1 MTGSLATRNRKA
13 YRRRLCVAR
22 GLTVMG
28 IGVAA
33 IASCQ
38 RFRPD
43 TDPMYADLDARLSD
57 IDACDAQDGRWNLER
72 DTCEAGEATPAD

>member
-1 MTGSLATRNRKA
+1 MTGNLASRNRRA
-13 YRRRLCVAR
+13 HRRRLYVAR

-38 RFRPD
+38 RYRPD
-43 TDPMYADLDARLSD
+43 SGVTHADLDARLAD
-57 IDACDAQDGRWNLER
+57 IDACDAQAGRWNIER
-72 DTCEAGEATPAD
+72 DTCEAPPAD

>member
-1 MTGSLATRNRKA
+1 MTGSLAKRNRKA
-13 YRRRLCVAR
+13 HRRRLCVAR

-43 TDPMYADLDARLSD
+43 TDLTYANLDARLAD
-57 IDACDAQDGRWNLER
+57 IDACDAQGHRWDLER
-72 DTCEAGEATPAD
+72 DTCEAGTAPQAD

>member
-1 MTGSLATRNRKA
+1 MTGSLAKRNRQA

-43 TDPMYADLDARLSD
+43 TDTMHADLHARLSD
-57 IDACDAQDGRWNLER
+57 IDACDAQAGRWNTER
-72 DTCEAGEATPAD
+72 NTCEAGKAPQAD